1 MEQNHNS
8 AWGRRR
14 RRRRRRYFMRHPIT
28 GLNFHKII
36 SKPYYNQAL
45 LKNLNNQNTISNKIF

>member
-1 MEQNHNS
+1 
-8 AWGRRR
+8 
-14 RRRRRRYFMRHPIT
+14 MRHPIT